1 MYRNAISSRNVE
13 DVSGAAAVDV
23 YECSGLRVASEVPLS
38 APLAVGDPSAPD
50 VTIELGDECDPPFER
65 PSADVVAEFIRDDFP
80 WYTFSRV
87 EGGYVGR
94 LPGIADFEIS
104 NDLKRVVVRPVTGG
118 RSNVI
123 SIVLPGTVVAFLLS
137 MGGQCVLHGS
147 AVDIGGEAL
156 AFVGVSG
163 QGKST
168 MAAMFCAE
176 GAALVT
182 DDVLP
187 LEFDLS
193 GPGPGSVRCRRAGQE
208 IRLRE
213 KASSL
218 ADRFGSAVT
227 VRLTED
233 DRQAVAPLMSDKAL
247 LPVRAIVLPR
257 PDRENVT
264 VSVRPLGTG
273 EAALALSRCQRI
285 EGWRGPAEL
294 RRQFEDTVRVAE
306 SVPVFEVAVPWGP
319 PFATD
324 LHEQVLA
331 ACGLPGLAESLVP
344 RSTASSDGGGQ

>member
-1 MYRNAISSRNVE
+1 MCRIATRSRKVE
-13 DVSGAAAVDV
+13 DVSDAAAVDV
-23 YECSGLRVASEVPLS
+23 YECSGLRVASEIPLS
-38 APLAVGDPSAPD
+38 APRAEGESSVVD

-65 PSADVVAEFIRDDFP
+65 PSVDVVAEFVRDDFP

-87 EGGYVGR
+87 EGGFVGR
-94 LPGIADFEIS
+94 MPGIADFAIS
-104 NDLKRVVVRPVTGG
+104 GDLTRVVVHPVTGG
-118 RSNVI
+118 RTNVI

-168 MAAMFCAE
+168 MAAMFCAA

-187 LEFDLS
+187 LEFDS
-193 GPGPGSVRCRRAGQE
+193 AGPGRGSVRCRRAGHE

-213 KASSL
+213 KAASL
-218 ADRFGSAVT
+218 ADRFGTAAG
-227 VRLTED
+227 VRVTED
-233 DRQAVAPLMSDKAL
+233 DRRAVSPSTSGLAL
-247 LPVRAIVLPR
+247 LAMRAIVLPR
-257 PDRENVT
+257 PDREHDT
-264 VSVRPLGTG
+264 VSVRLLGAG
-273 EAALALSRCQRI
+273 EAALALGRCQRI

-294 RRQFEDTVRVAE
+294 RRQFEDTFRVAE

-319 PFATD
+319 PFAAD
-324 LHEQVLA
+324 LPEQVLA
-331 ACGLPGLAESLVP
+331 ACGMPGLAESLVP
-344 RSTASSDGGGQ
+344 LFPASPDGDAR

>member
-1 MYRNAISSRNVE
+1 MRVPTMCRMAIRSPKVE

-23 YECSGLRVASEVPLS
+23 YECSGLRVASEIPLS
-38 APLAVGDPSAPD
+38 APRAEGNSSVVD

-65 PSADVVAEFIRDDFP
+65 PSADVVAEFIRDDYP
-80 WYTFSRV
+80 WYTFCRV
-87 EGGYVGR
+87 EGGFVGR
-94 LPGIADFEIS
+94 MTGIADFAIS
-104 NDLKRVVVRPVTGG
+104 GDLARVVVHPVAGG
-118 RSNVI
+118 NTSVI
-123 SIVLPGTVVAFLLS
+123 PIALPGTVVAFLLS

-168 MAAMFCAE
+168 MAAMFCAV

-187 LEFDLS
+187 LEFDPS
-193 GPGPGSVRCRRAGQE
+193 GSVLCRRSGRE

-213 KASSL
+213 KAASL
-218 ADRFGSAVT
+218 ADLFGASAT
-227 VRLTED
+227 VRVTED
-233 DRQAVAPLMSDKAL
+233 DRRAIAPSTSGLAL
-247 LPVRAIVLPR
+247 LAMRAIVLPR
-257 PDRENVT
+257 PDREHDT
-264 VSVRPLGTG
+264 VLMRRLGTG
-273 EAALALSRCQRI
+273 EAALALGQCQRI

-324 LHEQVLA
+324 LPEQVLE
-331 ACGLPGLAESLVP
+331 ACGLPGLVEYLVP
-344 RSTASSDGGGQ
+344 LSPGSPDRDG